1 MRKRM
6 GLILMLSGVALAVM
20 VGLMMANISR
30 RAAAARPQIKQ
41 VEVVFATQ
49 DIAQGTEIKA
59 EMLVRKP
66 YPAEFAPA
74 AAVSRAQDMVGKF
87 TASNVVKDQLMTSAL
102 VSTTKQAGNLSQS
115 IPKGKVAFP
124 LPKTDLLSANGAIE
138 AGDKVDVLVTY
149 KMKVSSRTGGE
160 QSDSEWQ
167 TSQTTLQN
175 LQVLDVGAG
184 GSGGAGQ
191 GGSAAVVL
199 LVSHQDAV
207 TLALMK
213 NSDSATVDLAL
224 RGTEDTGDKANTD
237 GVTED
242 STVVD
247 FKFRKPQPIR

>member
-6 GLILMLSGVALAVM
+6 GLMLMLGGVVLAVM

-30 RAAAARPQIKQ
+30 RAAAAKPQIKL

-49 DIAQGTEIKA
+49 DVAQGTEIKA

-74 AAVSRAQDMVGKF
+74 SAVSRAQDAVGKF
-87 TASNVVKDQLMTSAL
+87 TASNVVKDQLMTSAV
-102 VSTTKQAGNLSQS
+102 VSATKQAGNLSKS

-124 LPKTDLLSANGAIE
+124 LPKTDLLSASDAIKP
-138 AGDKVDVLVTY
+138 GDKVDVLVTY

-160 QSDSEWQ
+160 KSDSDAH
-167 TSQTTLQN
+167 TTQTTLQN

-191 GGSAAVVL
+191 CRRCRRAARRPPGRR
-199 LVSHQDAV
+199 DAC
-207 TLALMK
+207 LIK

-224 RGTEDTGDKANTD
+224 RGTEDDGNKATTD

-247 FKFRKPQPIR
+247 YKFRKPQPAR